1 MRTELKETEMAKK
14 KRTYPAELAQRS
26 SDGIEVTLY
35 WHGGKKLSV
44 HVFDARTGVLFDVP
58 APADSALEVYNHPFA
73 HAPVVELE
81 PVACVE

>member
-35 WHGGKKLSV
+35 WHGGKMMVLKE
-44 HVFDARTGVLFDVP
+44 DALPWVIDPNTLETHGVWDF
-58 APADSALEVYNHPFA
+58 
-73 HAPVVELE
+73 
-81 PVACVE
+81 